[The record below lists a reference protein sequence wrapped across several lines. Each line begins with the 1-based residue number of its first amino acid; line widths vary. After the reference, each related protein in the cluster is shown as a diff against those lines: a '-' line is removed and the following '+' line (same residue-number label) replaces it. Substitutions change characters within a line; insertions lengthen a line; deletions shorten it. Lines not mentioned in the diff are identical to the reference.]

1 MMKYTFSCADIGMN
15 CGFEIINAGSEEELL
30 EMLKTH
36 AKIDHGITSIPP
48 ELIDKIKKAIRK
60 SGKYSF
66 SCADIGMN
74 CGFEIIGASSEDEL
88 LQQLSIHARMS
99 HKMSNI
105 PQDTINAIK
114 QKIKVS

>member
-1 MMKYTFSCADIGMN
+1 
-15 CGFEIINAGSEEELL
+15 
-30 EMLKTH
+30 
-36 AKIDHGITSIPP
+36 
-48 ELIDKIKKAIRK
+48 
-60 SGKYSF
+60 
-66 SCADIGMN
+66 
-74 CGFEIIGASSEDEL
+74 SEDEL